1 MLDNKHSYD
10 VSIIIVNYN
19 TSKLINDCIESII
32 KLTNGVT
39 YEIIVVDNNTE
50 DLSEVIKE
58 ASNPIVRLIQ
68 LPENVGFG
76 RANNEGFKMSQ
87 GRNLFCLNPD
97 TLLLNNAVKILSDYL
112 DTHPKCGACGGNL
125 YDSFGKPIH
134 SFRRTFPGILDSLI
148 IFSNYNL
155 AKIIYGKSHEFNHS
169 GKELNVAYITG
180 ADLMIPRYVIDKVGM
195 YDTKF
200 FMYFEETDLCYRIS
214 KSGYKICA
222 VPFAKIIHLVSVSHK
237 SFNTDTNNDII
248 NPNIGKIVGSS
259 RQYYFIKNL
268 TKFESYLSNII
279 LLSNY
284 FLRWI
289 ISFPLKNKIL
299 RKVNYFQLK
308 IISKHIFVKN
318 V

>member
-1 MLDNKHSYD
+1 MLDNKHNYD

-112 DTHPKCGACGGNL
+112 DTHPECGACGGNL
-125 YDSFGKPIH
+125 YDENLKPSL
-134 SFRRTFPGILDSLI
+134 SFRRILPGIFWEVNELLNI
-148 IFSNYNL
+148 IPEKLLWNKNRIYNTSNR
-155 AKIIYGKSHEFNHS
+155 AI
-169 GKELNVAYITG
+169 NVGYVTG
-180 ADLMIPRYVIDKVGM
+180 ADLMIKSVLFESLNGFS
-195 YDTKF
+195 TAF
-200 FMYFEETDLCYRIS
+200 FMYYEETDLCKR
-214 KSGYKICA
+214 
-222 VPFAKIIHLVSVSHK
+222 
-237 SFNTDTNNDII
+237 
-248 NPNIGKIVGSS
+248 
-259 RQYYFIKNL
+259 IKNL
-268 TKFESYLSNII
+268 NFKIKSIPQAKIQHLEGKSFDNSDSINHKRLERSEHGRSVYMHRNHNYIYRKISNSVYYLFLWSRFVIKKSASYQVRLN
-279 LLSNY
+279 L
-284 FLRWI
+284 
-289 ISFPLKNKIL
+289 L
-299 RKVNYFQLK
+299 RKMQ
-308 IISKHIFVKN
+308 
-318 V
+318 